1 VLVSRG
7 YRFFHHK
14 LLSVF
19 FLVELLSVQW
29 KREMIN
35 NHRNN
40 LSNLSWDR
48 CIIVIYVPIKLFHY
62 ILHNQNQHFL
72 ERLKLVWKEISSVE
86 KINVFWKFSFLNIR
100 TQRRNVVKRSR
111 LKERRCTFVTIAK
124 KPLPVVPSSRKLHFW
139 LFQQRILKKSLRSK
153 LKSLRQ

>member
-1 VLVSRG
+1 MLVSRV

-19 FLVELLSVQW
+19 FLLELLSVQW

-35 NHRNN
+35 NNRTN
-40 LSNLSWDR
+40 LTNLSWDR

-62 ILHNQNQHFL
+62 ILHKQNQHFL
-72 ERLKLVWKEISSVE
+72 ERLKLVSREISSVE
-86 KINVFWKFSFLNIR
+86 EMNVFWKFSFLNIR
-100 TQRRNVVKRSR
+100 TQRKNVVKRSR
-111 LKERRCTFVTIAK
+111 LKERRCTFMAIVK
-124 KPLPVVPSSRKLHFW
+124 KTLSVPPARKLQLW
-139 LFQQRILKKSLRSK
+139 LFQQRILKKSLRSE